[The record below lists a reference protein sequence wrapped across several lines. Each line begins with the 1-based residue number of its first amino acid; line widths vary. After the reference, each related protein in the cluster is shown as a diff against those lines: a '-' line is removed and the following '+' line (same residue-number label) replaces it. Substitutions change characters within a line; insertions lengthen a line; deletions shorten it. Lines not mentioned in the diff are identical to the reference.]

1 MYIIFHKH
9 LNRSFS
15 SLFVMARPI
24 EVTPTLYGKEAIAF
38 LKHMLEE
45 QKNPNPRRIK
55 TLQEA
60 AKIKFNYVD

>member
-1 MYIIFHKH
+1 
-9 LNRSFS
+9 
-15 SLFVMARPI
+15 MARPI
-24 EVTPTLYGKEAIAF
+24 EATPTLYGKEAISF